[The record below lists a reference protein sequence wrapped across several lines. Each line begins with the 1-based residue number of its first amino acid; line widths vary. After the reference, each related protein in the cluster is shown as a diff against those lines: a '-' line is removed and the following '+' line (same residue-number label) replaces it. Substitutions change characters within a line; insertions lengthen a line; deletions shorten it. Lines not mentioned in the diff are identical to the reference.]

1 MTVKEFDN
9 LLSAAKRG
17 KKIIRKVKQ
26 IYYGEDALKET
37 VLYKNYVDFLNL
49 DMDEI
54 VNTNSSINRDSSRVT
69 VFEIEEDTPSNNEC
83 PTWCDYNV
91 DGKCEYCGTDAREC
105 PRS

>member
-17 KKIIRKVKQ
+17 KKIIRKVKR
-26 IYYGEDALKET
+26 IDVVDGILKET
-37 VLYKNYVDFLNL
+37 VLYKSYVDFLNL

-54 VNTNSSINRDSSRVT
+54 LNDGSSRVT
-69 VFEIEEDTPSNNEC
+69 VFEIEEDTPSNNGC

-91 DGKCEYCGTDAREC
+91 DGKCEYCGADPKEC
-105 PRS
+105 PISSIS

>member
-17 KKIIRKVKQ
+17 KKIIRKVIQ

-69 VFEIEEDTPSNNEC
+69 VFEIEEDAPSNNEC
-83 PTWCDYNV
+83 I
-91 DGKCEYCGTDAREC
+91 
-105 PRS
+105 

>member
-17 KKIIRKVKQ
+17 KKIIRKVKR
-26 IYYGEDALKET
+26 IDFVDGIPKET
-37 VLYKNYVDFLNL
+37 VLYKSYVDFLNL

-54 VNTNSSINRDSSRVT
+54 LNDSSSRVT
-69 VFEIEEDTPSNNEC
+69 VFEIEEDTPSNSEC

-91 DGKCEYCGTDAREC
+91 DGKCEYCGADPKEC
-105 PRS
+105 PKS

>member
-17 KKIIRKVKQ
+17 KKIIRKVKR
-26 IYYGEDALKET
+26 IYYGEDSLKET
-37 VLYKNYVDFLNL
+37 VVYENYVDFLNL
-49 DMDEI
+49 GMDEI
-54 VNTNSSINRDSSRVT
+54 VNTNPSLVT

-83 PTWCDYNV
+83 PTWCEYNV
-91 DGKCEYCGTDAREC
+91 DGKCEYCGTDKNEW

>member
-26 IYYGEDALKET
+26 IYYGEDSLKET
-37 VLYKNYVDFLNL
+37 VVYTNYVDFLNL
-49 DMDEI
+49 QMDEI
-54 VNTNSSINRDSSRVT
+54 VNTNLFNNRNTSRVT

-83 PTWCDYNV
+83 PTWCEYNV

-105 PRS
+105 PKS

>member
-17 KKIIRKVKQ
+17 KKIIRKVKR
-26 IYYGEDALKET
+26 IYYGEDSLKET
-37 VLYKNYVDFLNL
+37 VVYTNYVDFLDL
-49 DMDEI
+49 QMDEI
-54 VNTNSSINRDSSRVT
+54 VNTNPSLVT

-91 DGKCEYCGTDAREC
+91 DGKCEYCGTDKNEC
-105 PRS
+105 PKS

>member
-17 KKIIRKVKQ
+17 KKIIRKVKH
-26 IYYGEDALKET
+26 IDFVDGILKET
-37 VLYKNYVDFLNL
+37 VLYKSYVDFLNL

-54 VNTNSSINRDSSRVT
+54 LNDGSSRVT
-69 VFEIEEDTPSNNEC
+69 AFEIEEDVSINYEC

-91 DGKCEYCGTDAREC
+91 GGKCEYCGTDPKEC
-105 PRS
+105 PKS